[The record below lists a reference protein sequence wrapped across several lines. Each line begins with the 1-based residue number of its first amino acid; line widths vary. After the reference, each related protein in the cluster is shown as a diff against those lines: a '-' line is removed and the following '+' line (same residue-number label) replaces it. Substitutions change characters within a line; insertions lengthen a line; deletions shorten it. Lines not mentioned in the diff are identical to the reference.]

1 MAALTF
7 YLLPADQCTKALALH
22 ALAKADALTAKQE
35 LLAKYGADAILRSGA
50 LIEALAWRDKP
61 IAMTGFSVPRFDH
74 GLGVWLQKPKKN
86 TLRGKQAAQEMDEVG
101 ELLEIWQWSLE
112 RALGVHGSVF
122 GFYRGARVF
131 LNTVARPLADGQ
143 VVLSIPIRNHLDS
156 ERRSGSDPVAPPF
169 AVQITQEEAERLV
182 GEKIAESAA

>member
-7 YLLPADQCTKALALH
+7 YLLPADQCAQALALY

-35 LLAKYGADAILRSGA
+35 LMAKYAADAILRSGA

-86 TLRGKQAAQEMDEVG
+86 ALRGKQAAQEMDEVG

-122 GFYRGARVF
+122 GYYHGSRVF
-131 LNTVARPLADGQ
+131 LNAVARPLEDGR
-143 VVLSIPIRNHLDS
+143 VVLSMPMRDKQDS
-156 ERRSGSDPVAPPF
+156 ERSSGADPVAPPF
-169 AVQITQEEAERLV
+169 AVEISEVEAERMV
-182 GEKIAESAA
+182 GEPIS